1 MIISYTELCD
11 KVGRLI
17 PEKRMRHSAGVAQ
30 VSAELADRFL
40 LDADTAR
47 YIGIYHDAYRYS
59 CDGSTPAYCREHGIE
74 VFPEE
79 DADPMLL
86 HGALAAIHFDE
97 DAGGEVPL
105 FYKLAV
111 RHHTLGSDGMGV
123 YGAICYIADYTEP
136 GRRHLDDDARRHI
149 LSAPSLEEMVIR
161 IMDMQRIYFNEKG
174 MKEAAVSVRLYDKLK
189 SGFRF

>member
-1 MIISYTELCD
+1 MAISYTELCD
-11 KVGRLI
+11 KVQSRL
-17 PEKRMRHSAGVAQ
+17 PEKRMRHSLGVAA

-40 LDADTAR
+40 LDSSVAS

-59 CDGSTPAYCREHGIE
+59 CDESTPGYCREHGIY

-79 DADPMLL
+79 ENEPMLL
-86 HGALAAIHFDE
+86 HGALAAVHFDE
-97 DAGGEVPL
+97 DAEDSLPD

-111 RHHTLGSDGMGV
+111 RHHTLGSDEMGV

-136 GRRHLDDDARRHI
+136 GRKHLD
-149 LSAPSLEEMVIR
+149 
-161 IMDMQRIYFNEKG
+161 
-174 MKEAAVSVRLYDKLK
+174 EAVVSIRLYEKLK

>member
-1 MIISYTELCD
+1 MAISYTELCD
-11 KVGRLI
+11 KVQSRL
-17 PEKRMRHSAGVAQ
+17 PEKRMRHSLGVAA

-40 LDADTAR
+40 LDSSVAS

-59 CDGSTPAYCREHGIE
+59 CDESTPDYCREHGIY

-79 DADPMLL
+79 ENEPMLL
-86 HGALAAIHFDE
+86 HGALAAVHFDE
-97 DAGGEVPL
+97 DAEDSLPD

-111 RHHTLGSDGMGV
+111 RHHTLGSDEMGV

-136 GRRHLDDDARRHI
+136 GRKHLDDDDRQHI
-149 LSAPSLEEMVIR
+149 FSSPTLEEMIIR
-161 IMDMQRIYFNEKG
+161 IMDMQRSYFESAGK
-174 MKEAAVSVRLYDKLK
+174 KEAVVSIRLYEKLK